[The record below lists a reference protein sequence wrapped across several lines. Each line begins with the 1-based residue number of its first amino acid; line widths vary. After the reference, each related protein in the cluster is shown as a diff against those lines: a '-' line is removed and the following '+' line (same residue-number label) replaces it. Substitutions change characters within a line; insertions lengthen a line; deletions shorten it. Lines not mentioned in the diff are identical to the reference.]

1 MQLAC
6 TGNDDAAFLFTA
18 AANDGSS
25 GMPVWISTAHLVKN
39 QGSHFSNIT
48 VSVESAVLK
57 QRIMLCLVKYLHVH
71 ITQQDRDTQCSDA
84 TT

>member
-6 TGNDDAAFLFTA
+6 TGDDVAAFLFTA

-39 QGSHFSNIT
+39 QGSHFSTINLP
-48 VSVESAVLK
+48 VESAVLE
-57 QRIMLCLVKYLHVH
+57 RRLVP
-71 ITQQDRDTQCSDA
+71 RDVT
-84 TT
+84 